1 MAGRV
6 SFKFRSAIS
15 PDSVTFD
22 GAFVS
27 VWELK
32 ELIAKRKGLGEA
44 AAYELVIS
52 RGGKDL
58 TDDNELLPRNT
69 SVQVRRVPG
78 QRPAGRNAGGAGGP
92 AAAAPVLAAPAD
104 EFGSDMYAK
113 DSQEPLTREE
123 QDALEQAAINQTAS
137 NWAQQVMANRGRG
150 RGFGRGRGRMQQ
162 AAPPADYVCNR
173 CGQTGHWKEDC
184 TADVS
189 GLKRVRRPLGLPISM
204 LGASQDGAMQLPDG
218 TFGSL
223 RPNE

>member
-1 MAGRV
+1 MLVCSLHTERGPGVKSPMQHQALLSYRLSQLLLLSSQMAGRV

-92 AAAAPVLAAPAD
+92 AAAAPALAAPAD
-104 EFGSDMYAK
+104 EFGSDMFAK

-137 NWAQQVMANRGRG
+137 NWAQQVGTCCQPQA
-150 RGFGRGRGRMQQ
+150 FQQ
-162 AAPPADYVCNR
+162 PPRSSVLALEAWMLPSLPLHYAWQCAD
-173 CGQTGHWKEDC
+173 H
-184 TADVS
+184 S
-189 GLKRVRRPLGLPISM
+189 
-204 LGASQDGAMQLPDG
+204 
-218 TFGSL
+218 
-223 RPNE
+223 

>member
-1 MAGRV
+1 MLVCSLHTEKGPVMFPMQHPAQVSYRLPHLLLLSKMAGRV

-78 QRPAGRNAGGAGGP
+78 QRPAGRKAGGAGGP
-92 AAAAPVLAAPAD
+92 AAAAPALAAPAD

-113 DSQEPLTREE
+113 DSQEPLTREQ

-137 NWAQQVMANRGRG
+137 NWAQQVGTYSHP
-150 RGFGRGRGRMQQ
+150 Q
-162 AAPPADYVCNR
+162 ASRQPMPHLC
-173 CGQTGHWKEDC
+173 W
-184 TADVS
+184 
-189 GLKRVRRPLGLPISM
+189 P
-204 LGASQDGAMQLPDG
+204 
-218 TFGSL
+218 
-223 RPNE
+223 